1 MEWITLILTVSVVI
15 ISFHLLFGKS
25 HPNAPPCI
33 RGWIPWFG
41 AAFEFGKA
49 PLHFIQQARAKVSL
63 QVEKLLARGIKTV
76 YDLHMHVHFWISD
89 LHTIFYLFCKCL

>member
-1 MEWITLILTVSVVI
+1 MITLILTVFTMI
-15 ISFHLLFGKS
+15 ISFHLLFGKRS

-33 RGWIPWFG
+33 GGWIPWFG

-63 QVEKLLARGIKTV
+63 STEKLLE
-76 YDLHMHVHFWISD
+76 
-89 LHTIFYLFCKCL
+89 

>member
-1 MEWITLILTVSVVI
+1 MEWITLILTVSIVI
-15 ISFHLLFGKS
+15 ISFHLIFGKS

-63 QVEKLLARGIKTV
+63 PFEEITLMKNHNCIA
-76 YDLHMHVHFWISD
+76 
-89 LHTIFYLFCKCL
+89 